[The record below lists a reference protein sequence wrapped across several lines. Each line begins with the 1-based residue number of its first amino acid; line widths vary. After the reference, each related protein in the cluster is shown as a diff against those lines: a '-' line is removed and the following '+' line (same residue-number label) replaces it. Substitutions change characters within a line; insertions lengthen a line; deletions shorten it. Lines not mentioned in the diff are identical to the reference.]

1 MFILI
6 LSFFFYNFVMN
17 EKYGKVR
24 KKVLEAKR
32 IVFKFG
38 TNVLRNEEKD
48 ISLSR
53 IYNFIED
60 IAKLKKQGKEV
71 IIVTSGAVGLGA
83 KRLGVDSS
91 ESMSLKQACA
101 AVGQSRL
108 MSIYEDGFDKYDI
121 ITAQILLTEED
132 FTHRRKYLS
141 LHDTLNT
148 LINLDT
154 VPVIN
159 QNDTVSTEEL
169 DFYQDAFEVC
179 FSDNDKLSAL
189 VASELDADL
198 LVILSDID
206 GLYNDNP
213 KTNPNA
219 QKISIVEEFTQEYN
233 TYAKNA
239 LNPEGGGRGGMKTKL
254 EAMKV
259 VTRSGAMAVIANGKT
274 PHIVKRLFDKNETEE
289 LGTIFLPIE
298 NLANKKRWIAY
309 ATNIE
314 ARFIVNDG
322 AKKAL
327 TEENKSLLAV
337 GITDIEGDCQKGDI
351 VSIIDADGNEFARGM
366 VNYNCSDCKKILGR
380 HSDEILGILGYKNY
394 DAVITRD
401 NIALL

>member
-1 MFILI
+1 MQLFW
-6 LSFFFYNFVMN
+6 YNSLMN
-17 EKYGKVR
+17 GIDIKAVKEKIFN
-24 KKVLEAKR
+24 AKR

-38 TNVLRNEEKD
+38 TNVLRNDDKE

-53 IYNFIED
+53 IYTFIEE
-60 IAKLKKQGKEV
+60 IAQLKRLGKEP

-83 KRLGVDSS
+83 KKLGVNSND
-91 ESMSLKQACA
+91 SMSIKQACA

-108 MSIYEDGFDKYDI
+108 MSIYEDGFDKYGFT
-121 ITAQILLTEED
+121 TAQILLTEED

-148 LINLDT
+148 LISLGT
-154 VPVIN
+154 IPVIN

-169 DFYQDAFEVC
+169 DFYQDAFAVC

-198 LVILSDID
+198 LVVLSDID
-206 GLYNDNP
+206 GLYEDNP

-219 QKISIVEEFTQEYN
+219 KKISVVEDLTEEIEN
-233 TYAKNA
+233 YAREA
-239 LNPEGGGRGGMKTKL
+239 SQGGRGGMKTKL
-254 EAMKV
+254 SAMKV
-259 VTRSGAMAVIANGKT
+259 VTRSGGMAVIANGKT
-274 PHIVKRLFDKNETEE
+274 PHIIKRLFNSEE
-289 LGTIFLPIE
+289 QEFLGTVFLPTE

-314 ARFIVNDG
+314 ARLTVNDG

-327 TEENKSLLAV
+327 TQKYTSLLPIGV
-337 GITDIEGDCQKGDI
+337 LNIEGDCQKGDI
-351 VSIIDADGNEFARGM
+351 VSILDADGKEFARGM
-366 VNYNCSDCKKILGR
+366 INYNCSDCKKIMGH
-380 HSDEILGILGYKNY
+380 HSDDILAILGYKNY
-394 DAVITRD
+394 DAIITRD

>member
-1 MFILI
+1 MQ
-6 LSFFFYNFVMN
+6 NDVR
-17 EKYGKVR
+17 EKIINSN
-24 KKVLEAKR
+24 R

-38 TNVLRNEEKD
+38 TNVLRNEDKE

-60 IAKLKKQGKEV
+60 IAYLKKLGKEP

-83 KRLGVDSS
+83 KRLSVDSS
-91 ESMSLKQACA
+91 ESMSVKQACA

-108 MSIYEDGFDKYDI
+108 MSIYEDGFDKYGI

-148 LINLDT
+148 LINLGT
-154 VPVIN
+154 IPVIN

-169 DFYQDAFEVC
+169 DFYQDAFEVS

-198 LVILSDID
+198 LVVLSDID
-206 GLYNDNP
+206 GLYDDNP
-213 KTNPNA
+213 KLNPDA
-219 QKISIVEEFTQEYN
+219 KKIDIVEQVTEEFQN
-233 TYAKNA
+233 FVKNA
-239 LNPEGGGRGGMKTKL
+239 LSPVSGGRGGMKTKL

-259 VTRSGAMAVIANGKT
+259 VTRSGGMSVIANGKT
-274 PHIVKRLFDKNETEE
+274 PHIIKRLFDKEE
-289 LGTIFLPIE
+289 KEMLGTVFLPTE

-309 ATNIE
+309 ATNIQ
-314 ARFIVNDG
+314 ARLTVNDG
-322 AKKAL
+322 AKNAL
-327 TEENKSLLAV
+327 IQENKSLLPI
-337 GITDIEGDCQKGDI
+337 GILNIEGDCQKGDI
-351 VSIIDADGNEFARGM
+351 VSIIDTQGNEFARGM
-366 VNYNCSDCKKILGR
+366 VNYNCSDCKRIMGH
-380 HSDEILGILGYKNY
+380 HSDDILEILGYKNY
-394 DAVITRD
+394 DAIITRD